1 MAFSVQLLPIAAGQ
15 TINVTGHSIDTFSAT
30 AAGVLTVTGPD
41 AVVRGIPVVIGPNS
55 ISAPI
60 SADSVDEGTA
70 TIVSSA
76 GAAGVVGVAGAPG
89 PAISHS
95 PTTLTVAQ
103 LPAAATTPKGTRATV
118 SDSTLA
124 YTTANV
130 GTTVVGGNTNTA
142 PVFNNGTNW
151 IIG

>member
-1 MAFSVQLLPIAAGQ
+1 MATQTLPIAASA
-15 TINVTGHSIDTFSAT
+15 TIQVSGNSIDAFNAT
-30 AAGVLTVTGPD
+30 AAGVLTITGGD
-41 AVVRGIPVVIGPNS
+41 GVVRTVPVVVGYNS
-55 ISAPI
+55 ISVPL
-60 SADSVDEGTA
+60 SASMVNPGVG

-76 GAAGVVGVAGAPG
+76 GAAGTVNISGPPG
-89 PAISHS
+89 PAISET

-103 LPAAATTPKGTRATV
+103 LPAAATTPKGVRAMV

-151 IIG
+151 VIG